1 MLLFPLRRTWILPP
15 PSRIQTPV
23 PPVLP
28 SQYVET
34 LSEAL
39 AVLAAM
45 ITPALL
51 ITASGTFILST
62 SQRLGRVID
71 RVRTIGDRMDVLL
84 HDTTGIELI
93 EERKT
98 MLMEQMRHQSS
109 RATLLQRTLSVFY
122 IAAGLFVLTSI
133 AIGVDALLDKGLL
146 HWLPVALGIGGASC
160 LLYGS
165 AMLIIEARLAV
176 SSLRE
181 EMAFLNKLVTLDPH
195 SIHGSVPR

>member
-1 MLLFPLRRTWILPP
+1 
-15 PSRIQTPV
+15 V

-28 SQYVET
+28 TQYVET

-71 RVRTIGDRMDVLL
+71 RVRNIGDRMDALL
-84 HDTTGIELI
+84 HDTTGIEMI

-98 MLMEQMRHQSS
+98 MLMEQMRHQSY

-122 IAAGLFVLTSI
+122 IAACLFVLTSI
-133 AIGVDALLDKGLL
+133 AIGVDALLDKGHL

-181 EMAFLNKLVTLDPH
+181 EMAFLNKLVTPDPH
-195 SIHGSVPR
+195 NIHGSVPR